1 MNMAKQFHETLAVLR
16 RKQVEARVGLRR
28 SSLYQRISE
37 GSFPAPIKLGG
48 RAVGWIEAE
57 ITEWLANR
65 VAERGGQREAC
76 Q

>member
-1 MNMAKQFHETLAVLR
+1 MAEQFHTALVILR

-65 VAERGGQREAC
+65 VAERGQQGEGCR
-76 Q
+76 